1 MSLVPMD
8 LKIAYE
14 WILVNHR
21 PKNIDPKIAR
31 INVGEK
37 I

>member
-21 PKNIDPKIAR
+21 PKNIDPNIAR